1 MWHDRSRLKL
11 EDNGQSR
18 SLKRTVRQSHVIS
31 RLFENDL
38 YWFVAKVWVVFGLSL
53 TLVEDVEDVEEVA
66 SRKRASETIHITS
79 GSSSSGGKGSR
90 CGSNSGAEDLE
101 EESAQQELGE

>member
-11 EDNGQSR
+11 EGNGQSR

-53 TLVEDVEDVEEVA
+53 TLVEDVEDVEVQRPKLDP
-66 SRKRASETIHITS
+66 SCFGKRHTCCCWLFVNLISHHPS
-79 GSSSSGGKGSR
+79 
-90 CGSNSGAEDLE
+90 
-101 EESAQQELGE
+101 LGILALKLSLKAV